1 MQHSVTTS
9 YIHRKAKVEDGS
21 NSNLSLQLLGWA
33 RRPEEGLLGSL
44 PLSHTDRSGSQGPQ
58 APLYLS
64 SPRWGEVVGGG
75 WLPAASP
82 PSLPLWAGSTE
93 SWGFTITCSNSTVST
108 APAFHPLWWQ
118 QGRPSHRAEAHVED
132 GHGGGAG
139 VWGFPG
145 SVSRA
150 EKQAKPT
157 PTICTAECLPR
168 DPLPTIGSTPNRES
182 QPHHQSDSRPRHW
195 CGAGGT
201 HRLRSVPGRYW
212 ENRECSSGMSLR
224 SHHRFSH
231 RSPGDAGHDEQ
242 DSVSWKENRLSA
254 SQPQTPSTIGLF
266 PPKQSKDRDRI
277 PWNIHIHWQW
287 NYIS

>member
-1 MQHSVTTS
+1 MAATVIWVCSCWAERGDPRSDCWTLYPFPTLTALAHRDLRPHSTCPCQ
-9 YIHRKAKVEDGS
+9 DGVRWWAGADCP
-21 NSNLSLQLLGWA
+21 QL
-33 RRPEEGLLGSL
+33 P
-44 PLSHTDRSGSQGPQ
+44 
-58 APLYLS
+58 
-64 SPRWGEVVGGG
+64 
-75 WLPAASP
+75 P

-93 SWGFTITCSNSTVST
+93 NWGFTITCSNSTVSA
-108 APAFHPLWWQ
+108 APAFHPPWGQ
-118 QGRPSHRAEAHVED
+118 QGRPNHRAEAHMGD
-132 GHGGGAG
+132 GHGGGSG

-150 EKQAKPT
+150 EKRAEPM
-157 PTICTAECLPR
+157 PTICTAECLLR
-168 DPLPTIGSTPNRES
+168 DRLPSIGSTPNRDS
-182 QPHHQSDSRPRHW
+182 QPHHQADSRPRHRR
-195 CGAGGT
+195 GAGGT

-254 SQPQTPSTIGLF
+254 SRPQTPSTIGLF

-277 PWNIHIHWQW
+277 PWDIHIHWQW